1 MTLVEHLAELR
12 HRLIISIVAVFVGAV
27 IAYVLYPHIFRFL
40 ADPYIRATHQKR
52 FLVLDP
58 LEGFA
63 TRLKV
68 SGYGGIVLASPVLL
82 WQFWRF
88 ITPGLHPKEKRYAI
102 PFVASSVLLFALGA
116 VVAYL
121 ILPPG
126 LKFLAHIG
134 GANLQ
139 NTYSPGKYLNLLL
152 LMVVAF
158 GVAFEFP
165 VVLVALELSGVLSS
179 ARLRS
184 WRRQAIVGCV
194 AFAALITPSQ
204 DPFSFF
210 GMAVPMYLFYE
221 AAILIGRVMK
231 R

>member
-1 MTLVEHLAELR
+1 MTLVEHLTELR
-12 HRLIISIVAVFVGAV
+12 RRLIISAIAIFVGALV
-27 IAYVLYPHIFRFL
+27 AYILYPQIFRFL
-40 ADPYIRATHQKR
+40 ADPYIRATHQKK

-68 SGYGGIVLASPVLL
+68 SGYGGVVLALPVLL

-88 ITPGLHPKEKRYAI
+88 ITPGLNKSEKRYAI
-102 PFVASSVLLFALGA
+102 PFVGASLLLFAIGA

-121 ILPPG
+121 VLAPG
-126 LKFLAHIG
+126 LKFLSHIG

-139 NTYSPGKYLNLLL
+139 NTYSPNKYLTLFI
-152 LMVVAF
+152 LMVIVF
-158 GVAFEFP
+158 GIAFEFP
-165 VVLVALELSGVLSS
+165 VVLVALEAAGVVSS
-179 ARLRS
+179 ARLRG

-194 AFAALITPSQ
+194 AFAAFITPSQ

-221 AAILIGRVMK
+221 ISILIGRLMGK
-231 R
+231 

>member
-1 MTLVEHLAELR
+1 MTLVEHLTELR
-12 HRLIISIVAVFVGAV
+12 RRLIISIIAIFVGAV
-27 IAYVLYPHIFRFL
+27 IAYLLYPHIFRFL
-40 ADPYIRATHQKR
+40 ADPYIRATHQKK

-63 TRLKV
+63 TRLKI
-68 SGYGGIVLASPVLL
+68 SGHGGMVLAAPVLL

-88 ITPGLHPKEKRYAI
+88 ITPGLNKKEKRYAI
-102 PFVASSVLLFALGA
+102 PFVVASCVLFAIGA

-121 ILPPG
+121 VLSPG
-126 LKFLAHIG
+126 LVFLSHIG

-139 NTYSPGKYLNLLL
+139 NTYSPGKYLNLLV
-152 LMVVAF
+152 LMIIAF

-165 VVLVALELSGVLSS
+165 VVLVALEAAGVLSS

-210 GMAVPMYLFYE
+210 GMALPMYVFYE
-221 AAILIGRVMK
+221 LSILIGRLMK
-231 R
+231 K

>member
-1 MTLVEHLAELR
+1 MTLIEHLTELR
-12 HRLIISIVAVFVGAV
+12 RRLIISV
-27 IAYVLYPHIFRFL
+27 IAIFIGALIAYILYPQIFRFL
-40 ADPYIRATHQKR
+40 AEPYIRATKQQK

-68 SGYGGIVLASPVLL
+68 SGYCGVVLALPVLL

-88 ITPGLHPKEKRYAI
+88 ITPGLHKSEKRYAV
-102 PFVASSVLLFALGA
+102 PFLVASLVLFALGA

-121 ILPPG
+121 VLTPA
-126 LKFLAHIG
+126 LQFLAHIG

-139 NTYSPGKYLNLLL
+139 NTYSPGKYLTLFI
-152 LMVVAF
+152 LMVIVF
-158 GVAFEFP
+158 GIAFEFP
-165 VVLVALELSGVLSS
+165 VVLVALEAAGVLSS
-179 ARLRS
+179 AKLRS

-194 AFAALITPSQ
+194 AFAAFITPSQ

-210 GMAVPMYLFYE
+210 GMAIPMYIFYE
-221 AAILIGRVMK
+221 LSILIGRLMK
-231 R
+231 K

>member
-12 HRLIISIVAVFVGAV
+12 RRLIVSCIAVFIGCVV
-27 IAYVLYPHIFRFL
+27 AYVLYPQIFRFL
-40 ADPYIRATHQKR
+40 ADPYVRATHQKR

-68 SGYGGIVLASPVLL
+68 SGYGGVVLALPVLL
-82 WQFWRF
+82 WQLWRF
-88 ITPGLHPKEKRYAI
+88 ITPGLHRNEKRYAI
-102 PFVASSVLLFALGA
+102 PFVVASVLLFTLGA

-121 ILPPG
+121 VLAPG
-126 LKFLAHIG
+126 LKFLAHVG
-134 GANLQ
+134 GGNLQ
-139 NTYSPGKYLNLLL
+139 NTYSPGKYLTLFI
-152 LMVVAF
+152 LMVLVF
-158 GVAFEFP
+158 GTAFEFP
-165 VVLVALELSGVLSS
+165 VLLVALQAAGVLST

-194 AFAALITPSQ
+194 AFAAFITPSQ

-210 GMAVPMYLFYE
+210 GMAIPMYLFYE
-221 AAILIGRVMK
+221 LSILVGRLMK

>member
-1 MTLVEHLAELR
+1 MTLVEHLTELR
-12 HRLIISIVAVFVGAV
+12 RRLIISVVAIFVGALV
-27 IAYVLYPHIFRFL
+27 AYILYPQIFRFL
-40 ADPYIRATHQKR
+40 ADPYVRATHQKK
-52 FLVLDP
+52 FLALDP

-68 SGYGGIVLASPVLL
+68 SGYGGVVLALPVLL

-88 ITPGLHPKEKRYAI
+88 ITPGLNKTEKRYAI
-102 PFVASSVLLFALGA
+102 PFVAASLLLFAIGA

-121 ILPPG
+121 VLAPG
-126 LKFLAHIG
+126 LQFLSHIG

-139 NTYSPGKYLNLLL
+139 NTYSPNKYLTLFV
-152 LMVVAF
+152 LMVIVF
-158 GVAFEFP
+158 GIAFEFP
-165 VVLVALELSGVLSS
+165 VVLVALEAAGVVSS
-179 ARLRS
+179 ARLRG

-194 AFAALITPSQ
+194 AFAAFITPSQ

-221 AAILIGRVMK
+221 ISILIGRLMGK
-231 R
+231 

>member
-1 MTLVEHLAELR
+1 MTLVEHLTELR
-12 HRLIISIVAVFVGAV
+12 RRIIISVVAVFIGGVV
-27 IAYVLYPHIFRFL
+27 AYVLYPYIFRFL
-40 ADPYIRATHQKR
+40 ADPYVRATHQKK

-68 SGYGGIVLASPVLL
+68 SGYGGMVLAAPVLL

-88 ITPGLHPKEKRYAI
+88 ITPGLHRNEKRYAI
-102 PFVASSVLLFALGA
+102 PFVVASCVLFAIGA
-116 VVAYL
+116 AVAYL
-121 ILPPG
+121 VLTPG
-126 LKFLAHIG
+126 LQFLAHIG

-152 LMVVAF
+152 LMAIAF

-165 VVLVALELSGVLSS
+165 VVLVALEAAGVLSS

-194 AFAALITPSQ
+194 AFAAIITPSQ

-210 GMAVPMYLFYE
+210 GMAIPMYVFYE
-221 AAILIGRVMK
+221 ASILIGRLMK
-231 R
+231 K